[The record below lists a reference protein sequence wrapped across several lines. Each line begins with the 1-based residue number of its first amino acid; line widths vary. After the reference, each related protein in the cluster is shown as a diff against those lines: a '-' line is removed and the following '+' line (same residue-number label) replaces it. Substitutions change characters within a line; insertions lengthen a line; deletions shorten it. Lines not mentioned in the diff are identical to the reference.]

1 MSASTVTLRGERRQP
16 VNKGNVVANVV
27 LIIVCAGVILPCLFL
42 VLGSLKQIDE
52 FFSSPFGFPSN
63 PAWSNYA
70 EAWDE
75 GDLGTAF
82 GVSAIATIGAVV
94 LSTILAALISYAISC
109 LRLRWGQVVRVVFVA
124 GLVVP
129 VQLIML
135 AIFILMRQMH
145 VLGSVWSLVITYTTF
160 GIPLG
165 VLILVGFFQALPKEL
180 MEAARMDGAGHV
192 GVFLQVVVPLSRP
205 AITTVAILNGV
216 WIWNDVFVALM
227 LSTSSATQTLPL
239 AILNFF
245 GTYSSEWG
253 LIFASV
259 VISAVPVMIAYTLA
273 TRTFMKGLSA
283 GALKE

>member
-1 MSASTVTLRGERRQP
+1 MSASTVTLRSERRQP